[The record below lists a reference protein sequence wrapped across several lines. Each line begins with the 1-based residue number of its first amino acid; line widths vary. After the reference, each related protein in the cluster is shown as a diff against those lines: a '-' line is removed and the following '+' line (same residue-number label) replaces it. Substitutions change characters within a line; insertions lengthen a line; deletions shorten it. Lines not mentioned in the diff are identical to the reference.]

1 MGIVAVM
8 NDLHKGRDTG
18 QGWSWIIDFSA
29 IFMSLVSLTG
39 LTLLLFIKKRRG
51 NGLIVALIGVIAV
64 GMMYWLW

>member
-1 MGIVAVM
+1 
-8 NDLHKGRDTG
+8 
-18 QGWSWIIDFSA
+18 
-29 IFMSLVSLTG
+29 MSLVSLTG